1 LSFIACTKS
10 EEEPF
15 NVAIDSAAVNHKS
28 KYLILSGC
36 LAPRW
41 PQSQI
46 PQYPCPLN
54 RIRVE
59 LGGSVIPV
67 EKAGYFLPNKQS
79 YRKLPKL
86 LKIKYKLIIITDN
99 EQIKTCTVSMRLL

>member
-1 LSFIACTKS
+1 MGLVRHRQTKGP
-10 EEEPF
+10 ETGRPHL
-15 NVAIDSAAVNHKS
+15 NHRVTPRLYSAAVNHKS

-67 EKAGYFLPNKQS
+67 EKAGYFLTNKQS
-79 YRKLPKL
+79 YRKLT
-86 LKIKYKLIIITDN
+86 KLIN
-99 EQIKTCTVSMRLL
+99 KV